1 VVQQIQYHDN
11 YAKVDGKWLFV
22 RRRHMLWYGADM
34 LQRPIGLPDANWPA
48 NHSGKGEL
56 PEWFDTWRQWQS

>member
-1 VVQQIQYHDN
+1 
-11 YAKVDGKWLFV
+11 
-22 RRRHMLWYGADM
+22 M
-34 LQRPIGLPDANWPA
+34 LQRPIDLPDANWPA